1 MQWSDSHMIFRA
13 IEEENITELQKILCL
28 NYGGNE
34 NGKENEN
41 SKSQENLLS
50 PRTHEERENVLHRL
64 CLIDSN
70 GLTPLLFATDR
81 GLYQVSEVYL
91 IYKFYQSCFFFVFF
105 FLVWSYIVKSELK
118 KAKTCSF
125 DS

>member
-28 NYGGNE
+28 NYGGND

-81 GLYQVSEVYL
+81 GLYQASEVYL
-91 IYKFYQSCFFFVFF
+91 IYKFYQSCFFFFGVVLYCQICAKKSHNLFF
-105 FLVWSYIVKSELK
+105 
-118 KAKTCSF
+118 
-125 DS
+125 